1 MRICIFGAGAV
12 GGFIGGMLAAAG
24 HEVSLLARGQH
35 LAALR
40 ANGLIVETGGRR
52 LASRPRV
59 SDRPADLGAQDYVIV
74 AVKGPALPAAVRTIG
89 PLLGAETAVVFAMNG
104 IPWWFFHGLG
114 GAYEGRVL
122 ESVDPDGSLA
132 ASLGVQRIIGC
143 VVHVGCSV
151 PEPGLIRHSSGNV
164 FILGPPHGGT
174 SDRCQVLSRAF
185 NAAGLKT
192 EASPRIQ
199 QDIWMKFLGN
209 MSMGP
214 VSVLAN
220 STLLAIAEDPGA
232 RKVCIDMMV
241 EAIAVGAKFGL
252 DPGMTAEQRVDLGAD
267 LGHFKTSMLQDFEK
281 NRPMEIDSF
290 LSAPIEMAQ
299 LAGVPVPTIETVHRL
314 LVHKARRAGLYPAAG
329 GDSLPGS

>member
-12 GGFIGGMLAAAG
+12 GGFVGGMFAAAG
-24 HEVSLLARGQH
+24 HEVSLLARGRH
-35 LAALR
+35 LEALR

-52 LASRPRV
+52 LVGRPRV
-59 SDRPADLGAQDYVIV
+59 SDRPADLGVQDYVIV
-74 AVKGPALPAAVRTIG
+74 AVKGPALPAVVRTIA
-89 PLLGAETAVVFAMNG
+89 PLLGADTAVVFAMNG

-122 ESVDPDGSLA
+122 KSIDPDGSLT
-132 ASLGVQRIIGC
+132 SGLDVRRIIGC

-151 PEPGLIRHSSGNV
+151 PEPGVVRHSSGNM
-164 FILGPPHGGT
+164 FILGAPHAVT
-174 SDRCQVLSRAF
+174 SDRCQVLSQAF
-185 NAAGLKT
+185 NASGLKT
-192 EASPRIQ
+192 ETSSRIQ

-214 VSVLAN
+214 VSVLTN

-232 RKVCIDMMV
+232 RKVCIDMMA
-241 EAIAVGAKFGL
+241 EMIAVGAKFGL
-252 DPGMTAEQRVDLGAD
+252 DPGMTPEQRIDLGAD

-299 LAGVPVPTIETVHRL
+299 LAGLPVPTVETVHGL
-314 LVHKARRAGLYPAAG
+314 LVHKARRAGLYPPAAA
-329 GDSLPGS
+329 LPGS

>member
-12 GGFIGGMLAAAG
+12 GGFVGGMLASAG
-24 HEVSLLARGQH
+24 QEVSLLARGRH
-35 LAALR
+35 LEALR
-40 ANGLIVETGGRR
+40 ASGLTVETGGRR
-52 LASRPRV
+52 LVSRPRV
-59 SDRPADLGAQDYVIV
+59 SDRPGDFGPQDYVIV
-74 AVKGPALPAAVRTIG
+74 AVKSPALPSVVRALG
-89 PLLGAETAVVFAMNG
+89 PLLGADTTVVFAMNG

-114 GAYEGRVL
+114 GPHAGRVL
-122 ESVDPDGSLA
+122 KSIDPDGTLA
-132 ASLGVQRIIGC
+132 SGLDVRRIVGC

-151 PEPGLIRHSSGNV
+151 PEPGLIRHSSGNL
-164 FILGPPHGGT
+164 FILGAPHGGT
-174 SDRCQVLSRAF
+174 SDHHRALSHAF

-214 VSVLAN
+214 VSVLTG

-232 RKVCIDMMV
+232 RKVCVDMMN

-252 DPGMTAEQRVDLGAD
+252 DPGMTAEQRIDLGAE

-281 NRPMEIDSF
+281 GRAMEIDTF

-299 LAGVPVPTIETVHRL
+299 LADLPVPTIETVHGL
-314 LVHKARRAGLYPAAG
+314 LVHKAQRAGLC
-329 GDSLPGS
+329 

>member
-12 GGFIGGMLAAAG
+12 GGFVGGMLAAAG

-35 LAALR
+35 LAAMR

-74 AVKGPALPAAVRTIG
+74 AVKGPALPAVVRTIG
-89 PLLGAETAVVFAMNG
+89 PLLGADTAVVFAMNG

-114 GAYEGRVL
+114 GAYDGRVL
-122 ESVDPDGSLA
+122 KSVDPDGSLA
-132 ASLGVQRIIGC
+132 AGLDVRRVIGC

-151 PEPGLIRHSSGNV
+151 PEPGLIRHSSGNM
-164 FILGPPHGGT
+164 FILGAPHGGS
-174 SDRCQVLSRAF
+174 SDRSHALSRAF

-192 EASPRIQ
+192 ETSPRIQ

-214 VSVLAN
+214 VSVLTD

-252 DPGMTAEQRVDLGAD
+252 DPGMTAERRIDLGAD

-290 LSAPIEMAQ
+290 LSAPIEMAR
-299 LAGVPVPTIETVHRL
+299 LAGVPVPTIETVHSL